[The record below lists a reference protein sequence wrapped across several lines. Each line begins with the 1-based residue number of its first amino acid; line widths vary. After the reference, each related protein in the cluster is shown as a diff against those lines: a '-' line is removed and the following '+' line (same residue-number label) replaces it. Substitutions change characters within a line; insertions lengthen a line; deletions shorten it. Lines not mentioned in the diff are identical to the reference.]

1 MIVLCVN
8 RKGYS
13 HDFVTNYQ
21 GNLKQGEGSDSLKT
35 ALETRGQYFQT
46 STAVNYESRL
56 IFYESG
62 IFILLF
68 ITFNLRP

>member
-35 ALETRGQYFQT
+35 ALETRGK
-46 STAVNYESRL
+46 TAWGYATIYLHYSK
-56 IFYESG
+56 
-62 IFILLF
+62 
-68 ITFNLRP
+68 

>member
-1 MIVLCVN
+1 MTYLAA
-8 RKGYS
+8 YP
-13 HDFVTNYQ
+13 
-21 GNLKQGEGSDSLKT
+21 GE
-35 ALETRGQYFQT
+35 ARGQYFQT